1 MGLERIVGEA
11 ASKLTSKTFG
21 GVSKESAMEAI
32 KAAVK
37 AGEEAVAK
45 VTQELQAFK
54 GKTAQEMAEL
64 TSKNDRVILQTKAE
78 AQAAVEAAKK
88 QAAEQVKAA
97 AEQVKAAKTA
107 ARAPKV
113 FEKALPNGGKEVR
126 KVSANGATMV
136 KEYNADGKLLK
147 YSVTQLDGS
156 IRRTTFDPI
165 TGKPVKT
172 YTNIGGDKLVEY
184 KEGSSSITKAV
195 NKKKVKAEK
204 PTLVSQSEP
213 KRIYKS
219 DWGREGGYEVTRTY
233 SDGSKEVVQK
243 FTEGNNNRTVVRKTN
258 AKGTQTEEKITWEDG
273 NYRLNRYNPEK
284 RTSENTESYDIGNG
298 IKLITTNRSVYLPHE
313 GVPTTTGSD
322 YIIGKAKVTADR
334 IKDEFGLYTDK
345 YRIKVT
351 YPKETGRKPVVIKAG
366 TESDINRLQREI
378 YNEFGKA

>member
-32 KAAVK
+32 KAAVR

-78 AQAAVEAAKK
+78 AQAAVEAAQK
-88 QAAEQVKAA
+88 QAS
-97 AEQVKAAKTA
+97 EQVKAAKAA

-172 YTNIGGDKLVEY
+172 FTNIGGDKLVEY

-195 NKKKVKAEK
+195 NKKKVKAQK
-204 PTLVSQSEP
+204 PTLVSQTEP

-243 FTEGNNNRTVVRKTN
+243 FTEGNNKRIKVTKTD
-258 AKGTQTEEKITWEDG
+258 AKDRCIEEKITWEDG

-298 IKLITTNRSVYLPHE
+298 IKLTTTGRSVYLPHE
-313 GVPTTTGSD
+313 GAPTNTGRD
-322 YIIGKAKVTADR
+322 YVLGKAKVTADR
-334 IKDEFGLYTDK
+334 IKDEYGLYTDK

-366 TESDINRLQREI
+366 TESDIKRLQNEI
-378 YNEFGKA
+378 YQEFSKV

>member
-78 AQAAVEAAKK
+78 AQAAVEAAQK
-88 QAAEQVKAA
+88 QAS
-97 AEQVKAAKTA
+97 EQVKAAKAA

-136 KEYNADGKLLK
+136 KEYNAEGKLVK

-172 YTNIGGDKLVEY
+172 YTNIGGDKLIEY

-204 PTLVSQSEP
+204 PTLVSQTEP
-213 KRIYKS
+213 KRIYNS
-219 DWGREGGYEVTRTY
+219 DWGHEGGYEVTRTY

-258 AKGTQTEEKITWEDG
+258 AKGTQTKEKITWEDG

-298 IKLITTNRSVYLPHE
+298 IKLITTKRSVYLPNE

>member
-32 KAAVK
+32 KAAVR

-78 AQAAVEAAKK
+78 AQAAVEAAQK
-88 QAAEQVKAA
+88 QAS
-97 AEQVKAAKTA
+97 EQVKAAKAA

-172 YTNIGGDKLVEY
+172 FTNVGGDKLVEY

-195 NKKKVKAEK
+195 NKKKVKAQK
-204 PTLVSQSEP
+204 PTLVSQTEP

-243 FTEGNNNRTVVRKTN
+243 FTEGNNKRIKVTKTD
-258 AKGTQTEEKITWEDG
+258 AKDRCIEEKITWEDG

-298 IKLITTNRSVYLPHE
+298 IKLTTTGRSVYLPHE
-313 GVPTTTGSD
+313 GAPTNTGRD
-322 YIIGKAKVTADR
+322 YVLGKAKVTADR
-334 IKDEFGLYTDK
+334 IKDEYGLYTDK

-366 TESDINRLQREI
+366 TESDIKRLQNEI
-378 YNEFGKA
+378 YQEFSKV

>member
-1 MGLERIVGEA
+1 MDVKCIVSEA

-78 AQAAVEAAKK
+78 AQAAVEAAQK

-97 AEQVKAAKTA
+97 KAA

-113 FEKALPNGGKEVR
+113 FEKVLPNGGKEVR

-136 KEYNADGKLLK
+136 KEYNAEEKLVK
-147 YSVTQLDGS
+147 YSVTQLDSS
-156 IRRTTFDPI
+156 IRRTTLDPI

-172 YTNIGGDKLVEY
+172 FTNIGGDKLIEY

-204 PTLVSQSEP
+204 PTLVSQTEP
-213 KRIYKS
+213 KRIYNS
-219 DWGREGGYEVTRTY
+219 NWGREGGYEVTRTY

-258 AKGTQTEEKITWEDG
+258 AKGIQTEEKITWEGG

-284 RTSENTESYDIGNG
+284 RTRENTESYDIGNG
-298 IKLITTNRSVYLPHE
+298 IKLTTTNRAVYLPNE
-313 GVPTTTGSD
+313 GVPTATGCD
-322 YIIGKAKVTADR
+322 YVLGKAKVTADR
-334 IKDEFGLYTDK
+334 IKDEFGLYTNK
-345 YRIKVT
+345 YRIKVS
-351 YPKETGRKPVVIKAG
+351 YPKETSRKLLVIKEG
-366 TESDINRLQREI
+366 TESDINRLEREI
-378 YNEFGKA
+378 YQEFGKV

>member
-1 MGLERIVGEA
+1 MKGNFMDVKCIVSES

-78 AQAAVEAAKK
+78 AQAAVEAAQK

-97 AEQVKAAKTA
+97 KAA

-136 KEYNADGKLLK
+136 KEYNAEGKLVK

-172 YTNIGGDKLVEY
+172 FTNIGGDKLLEY

-195 NKKKVKAEK
+195 NKKKLKAQK
-204 PTLVSQSEP
+204 PTLVSQTEP

-219 DWGREGGYEVTRTY
+219 DWGHEGGYEITRTY

-258 AKGTQTEEKITWEDG
+258 AKGKQTEEKITWENG

-298 IKLITTNRSVYLPHE
+298 IKLTTTNRSVYLPHE
-313 GVPTTTGSD
+313 GLPTTTGCD
-322 YIIGKAKVTADR
+322 YVLGKAKVTADR
-334 IKDEFGLYTDK
+334 IKDEFGLYTNK
-345 YRIKVT
+345 YRIKVS
-351 YPKETGRKPVVIKAG
+351 YPKETGRKPLVIKEG
-366 TESDINRLQREI
+366 TESDINRLEREI
-378 YNEFGKA
+378 YQEFGKV

>member
-1 MGLERIVGEA
+1 MGVERIVNEA

-78 AQAAVEAAKK
+78 AQAAVEAAQK

-97 AEQVKAAKTA
+97 KAA

-126 KVSANGATMV
+126 KVNANGTTMV
-136 KEYNADGKLLK
+136 KEYNAEGKLLK
-147 YSVTQLDGS
+147 SSVTQLDGS

-172 YTNIGGDKLVEY
+172 YTNIGGDKLIEY

-195 NKKKVKAEK
+195 NKKKVKAQK
-204 PTLVSQSEP
+204 PTLVSQTEP

-219 DWGREGGYEVTRTY
+219 DWGHEGGYEITRTY
-233 SDGSKEVVQK
+233 SDGSKEVVKK
-243 FTEGNNNRTVVRKTN
+243 FTEGNNKRTIVTKTD
-258 AKGTQTEEKITWEDG
+258 AKDRRIEEKITWEGG
-273 NYRLNRYNPEK
+273 NYRIERYNPDK
-284 RTSENTESYDIGNG
+284 RTKEYTESYKLANG
-298 IKLITTNRSVYLPHE
+298 VVHTTTNRSVYLPHD
-313 GVPTTTGSD
+313 GVSTTTGCD
-322 YIIGKAKVTADR
+322 TVVGKAKVTADR
-334 IKDEFGLYTDK
+334 IKDEFGLYTNK
-345 YRIKVT
+345 YRIKVS
-351 YPKETGRKPVVIKAG
+351 YPKETGRKPLVIKEG
-366 TESDINRLQREI
+366 NESDISRLQREI
-378 YNEFGKA
+378 YQEFGAV

>member
-1 MGLERIVGEA
+1 MDVKCIVSEA

-78 AQAAVEAAKK
+78 AQAAVEAAQK

-97 AEQVKAAKTA
+97 KAA

-113 FEKALPNGGKEVR
+113 FKKVLPNGGKEVR

-136 KEYNADGKLLK
+136 KEYNAEGKLVK

-172 YTNIGGDKLVEY
+172 FINIGGDKLIEY
-184 KEGSSSITKAV
+184 KEGSSSLTKAV

-204 PTLVSQSEP
+204 PTLVSQTEP
-213 KRIYKS
+213 KRIYNS

-258 AKGTQTEEKITWEDG
+258 AKGIQTEEKITWEGG

-284 RTSENTESYDIGNG
+284 RTRENTESYDIGNG
-298 IKLITTNRSVYLPHE
+298 IKLTTTNRSVYLPNE
-313 GVPTTTGSD
+313 GLPTTTGCD
-322 YIIGKAKVTADR
+322 YVLGKAKVTADR
-334 IKDEFGLYTDK
+334 IKDEFGLYINK
-345 YRIKVT
+345 YRIKVS
-351 YPKETGRKPVVIKAG
+351 YPKETGRKLLVIKEG
-366 TESDINRLQREI
+366 TESDINRLEREI
-378 YNEFGKA
+378 YQEFGKV

>member
-1 MGLERIVGEA
+1 MGLERIVSES

-78 AQAAVEAAKK
+78 AQAAVEAAQK

-97 AEQVKAAKTA
+97 KAA

-136 KEYNADGKLLK
+136 KEYNAEGKLVK

-172 YTNIGGDKLVEY
+172 FTNIGGDKLVEY

-204 PTLVSQSEP
+204 PTLVSQTEP
-213 KRIYKS
+213 KRISKTYWS
-219 DWGREGGYEVTRTY
+219 GEGGYEVTRTY

-243 FTEGNNNRTVVRKTN
+243 FTEGHNKRTMVSKTN
-258 AKGTQTEEKITWEDG
+258 AKGIGTEEKITWEGG

-284 RTSENTESYDIGNG
+284 RTREITESYDIGNG

-313 GVPTTTGSD
+313 GFQTTTGSD
-322 YIIGKAKVTADR
+322 YIIGKAKVTAER
-334 IKDEFGLYTDK
+334 IKDEFGLYTNK
-345 YRIKVT
+345 YRINVS
-351 YPKETGRKPVVIKAG
+351 YPRETGRKPVVIKEG
-366 TESDINRLQREI
+366 TESDIKRLQNEI
-378 YNEFGKA
+378 YQEFSKV

>member
-32 KAAVK
+32 KAAVR

-78 AQAAVEAAKK
+78 AQAAVEAAQK
-88 QAAEQVKAA
+88 QAS
-97 AEQVKAAKTA
+97 EQVKAAKAA

-136 KEYNADGKLLK
+136 KEYNAEGKLVK

-172 YTNIGGDKLVEY
+172 FTNIGGDKLVEY

-195 NKKKVKAEK
+195 NKKKVKAQK
-204 PTLVSQSEP
+204 PTLVSQTEP

-243 FTEGNNNRTVVRKTN
+243 FTEGNNKRIKVTKTD
-258 AKGTQTEEKITWEDG
+258 AKDRCIEEKITWEDG

-284 RTSENTESYDIGNG
+284 RTSENTESYKLKNG
-298 IKLITTNRSVYLPHE
+298 VVLTTTNRSVYLPHE
-313 GVPTTTGSD
+313 GVPTTTGCD

-366 TESDINRLQREI
+366 TESDINRLQRETC
-378 YNEFGKA
+378 NEFGKA

>member
-78 AQAAVEAAKK
+78 AQAAVEAAQK
-88 QAAEQVKAA
+88 QAS
-97 AEQVKAAKTA
+97 EQVKAAKAA

-136 KEYNADGKLLK
+136 KEYNAEGKLVK

-204 PTLVSQSEP
+204 PTLVSQTEP
-213 KRIYKS
+213 KRIYNS
-219 DWGREGGYEVTRTY
+219 DWGHEGGYEVTRTY

-258 AKGTQTEEKITWEDG
+258 AKGTQTKEKITWEDG

-298 IKLITTNRSVYLPHE
+298 IKLITTKRSVYLPNE

-366 TESDINRLQREI
+366 TESDINRPQREI